1 MFVPTPEHNFTCGQA
16 RSADANAST
25 TPSNKSFGREL
36 IMWESPG
43 TRAQE
48 CFQPRLVLT
57 LVNFVRSIGIEVQAC
72 PITWK
77 TQFPGLDI
85 RAGVV
90 LIDEDQ
96 LIHPGNILHEAGHI
110 AVHDP
115 VNRRRPKFSPSKG
128 EELSALAWSYAATVH
143 LGLSSELVFYPGSY
157 QGWDTALVENFAAG
171 RYIGVPLLQRY
182 GMAIE
187 PRFAHERKLKP
198 YPHMLRWVR

>member
-1 MFVPTPEHNFTCGQA
+1 MF
-16 RSADANAST
+16 
-25 TPSNKSFGREL
+25 
-36 IMWESPG
+36 ESPG
-43 TRAQE
+43 TRTQE
-48 CFQPRLVLT
+48 CFQSQLVLM
-57 LVNFVRSIGIEVQAC
+57 LVNFVRSIGIEVHAC

-85 RAGVV
+85 RAAEILV
-90 LIDEDQ
+90 DENQ

-115 VNRRRPKFSPSKG
+115 VNRRRPKFSPSRG

-157 QGWDTALVENFAAG
+157 NGWNTALVENFAAG

-187 PRFAHERKLKP
+187 ARFAAERKVKP
-198 YPHMLRWVR
+198 YPHMVR